1 MAKLAHFT
9 VVRLGEVPRPQ
20 RLVLPQAQRLVL
32 WRAQR
37 LLKRLH
43 VAISINILWGK
54 VKYSENCFDQDN
66 HFRTEK

>member
-9 VVRLGEVPRPQ
+9 VVYLPGEVPRPQ
-20 RLVLPQAQRLVL
+20 RLVLPRAQRLVL

-43 VAISINILWGK
+43 LAISINFLWGK
-54 VKYSENCFDQDN
+54 VKY
-66 HFRTEK
+66 